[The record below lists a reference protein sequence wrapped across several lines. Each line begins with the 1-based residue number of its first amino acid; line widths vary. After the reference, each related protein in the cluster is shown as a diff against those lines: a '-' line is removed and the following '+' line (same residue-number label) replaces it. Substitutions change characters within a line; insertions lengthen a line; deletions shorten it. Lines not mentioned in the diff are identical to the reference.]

1 MISVR
6 ATEQRLEKEGIKTIP
21 WYEFVQ
27 YRLRPKK
34 SSKCTIHVNVHKLY
48 AVHHNNTV
56 WSLDISITISSFF
69 GKFMLGWTRECMTG
83 FKKIN
88 L

>member
-27 YRLRPKK
+27 SRLRPKK

-56 WSLDISITISSFF
+56 
-69 GKFMLGWTRECMTG
+69 
-83 FKKIN
+83 
-88 L
+88 